1 MIRKGKS
8 MAKVINAKSTK
19 TEVFEAYNE
28 LKAKLDELNA
38 MKDDPMAEAAKA
50 EKERVSESA
59 EKIVG
64 TGILNAEIVKQYSDL
79 KQDIADKQKT
89 LKELYNIEAE
99 ANSMVALIN
108 AHKEKEIEL
117 KAKYDALKAELD
129 AEIAEKKAAMQAQID
144 ELVKLKNDELAAKR
158 KENEELKKALAVE
171 RQREEEEYAYNLKR
185 KRKQDHDS
193 WIDEKTIREK
203 QLSDKETAVLARETV
218 IADKEKYVAELE
230 VKVNAIP
237 AAIELA
243 KEEGMKK
250 GKADAGKEWSF
261 EKRNIEMK
269 NEYEQ
274 KALKDK
280 VERLEKDL
288 QTEREAKEILQDKLD
303 SAYAQMKELAS
314 ETVKSSGG
322 VKILDRENTGK

>member
-1 MIRKGKS
+1 

-50 EKERVSESA
+50 ERERVFESA
-59 EKIVG
+59 EKIVE
-64 TGILNAEIVKQYSDL
+64 TGILNTEIVKQYSDL
-79 KQDIADKQKT
+79 KQAIADKQKM

-108 AHKEKEIEL
+108 AHKDKEIEL

-129 AEIAEKKAAMQAQID
+129 AELAEKKATMQTQID
-144 ELVKLKNDELAAKR
+144 ELVKLKNDELAARR
-158 KENEELKKALAVE
+158 KENDELKKALAVE
-171 RQREEEEYAYNLKR
+171 RQREEEEYTYNLKR
-185 KRKQDHDS
+185 IRKQDNDS
-193 WIDEKTIREK
+193 WNDEKTTREK
-203 QLSDKETAVLARETV
+203 QLSDKETAVLARETA

-250 GKADAGKEWSF
+250 GKAEADKSWSF

-269 NEYEQ
+269 NTYEQ
-274 KALKDK
+274 KALADQ
-280 VERLEKDL
+280 VARLEKDL
-288 QTEREAKEILQDKLD
+288 QTEREAKKILQDKLD